1 MGADVASIAN
11 HHKMNLLLLSEYSE
25 IWDRICWQSSGNGV
39 TCLCSSSKQLRASTR
54 KTSAFVFLAGRDAEG
69 YVVPWNDRSN
79 IFMPSALF
87 RSWHPDFHFRLR
99 AESFAYVNA
108 RHCAVYDAVEQCI
121 NHLRYDK
128 KDIEAPPSYAECFGC
143 PSSPICRPCVR
154 ALAQLYAAD
163 ESLTKFSHRCYSP
176 SQCSELRLTRAPAL
190 RLPRL
195 SCLRRPRAASSLPRI
210 QPASAGFS
218 PRRAPPHFVLRPPQ
232 HRQPKLQLQVPR

>member
-143 PSSPICRPCVR
+143 PSSPICRPCDR

-176 SQCSELRLTRAPAL
+176 LIPAL
-190 RLPRL
+190 FPAADHDRVERNL
-195 SCLRRPRAASSLPRI
+195 SISNTSSDY
-210 QPASAGFS
+210 SDDDCSDDSCSSDSHDSTDGE
-218 PRRAPPHFVLRPPQ
+218 
-232 HRQPKLQLQVPR
+232 